1 MNNNMQPIFILPEGS
16 TRNTGKSAQ
25 RANIAAARA
34 AAETVRTTLGP
45 KGMDKMLVDSMGD
58 VVITNDGVTILDEM
72 EIEHPAAKM
81 MLEIAKVQENEIGD
95 GTTTAVIL
103 GGELLKNAEE
113 LLEKNIHPAVIAN
126 GYKLALEKS
135 LDILPKLS
143 KNITPND
150 KTLLTHIAITAMTGK
165 NVEMAREKLAEMA
178 VESVLKVMENNDN
191 NYTINTDNIKLVKK
205 EGAGVIASHLVNGI
219 VLDKER
225 VHTGMPRSI
234 KDAKIALLECEI
246 EVRNTETDAKIQ
258 LTDPRQLQAFLDHEE
273 KVIKDMVEKIVA
285 SGAKVVFCQKGIDDA
300 AQHYLAKKGV
310 YAIRRVKESDI
321 TALAKATDAKVVANI
336 NELTSDDL
344 GYAGL
349 VEERKIHKED
359 MTFVEN
365 CKNPRAVSIILRGGT
380 KHVVTEVERAMTDAI
395 GDISASITVGKYVAG
410 GGAIEIELSRRLRAY
425 AEQLSGRVQ
434 LAVQAFADSLEIIPN
449 TLAENSGLD
458 PINVIT
464 NLKVKHDNGEIYAG
478 IDIETG
484 GSRDMVVVGV
494 IEPLKI
500 KTQALQSATEAAI
513 MLLRID
519 DIIAAHKINKG
530 TGSPQMSPGMPG
542 MGM

>member
-1 MNNNMQPIFILPEGS
+1 M
-16 TRNTGKSAQ
+16 
-25 RANIAAARA
+25 
-34 AAETVRTTLGP
+34 
-45 KGMDKMLVDSMGD
+45 
-58 VVITNDGVTILDEM
+58 
-72 EIEHPAAKM
+72 
-81 MLEIAKVQENEIGD
+81 
-95 GTTTAVIL
+95 
-103 GGELLKNAEE
+103 KNAEE

-150 KTLLTHIAITAMTGK
+150 KTLLTNIAITAMTGK